1 MSDLI
6 IWVSENQALWAT
18 LFAVAALL
26 FMITAARIH
35 AFPALI
41 VAALFAAL
49 AAGMAPTEA
58 LSSIKS
64 GMGGTL
70 GGIAV
75 VIGLGAMF
83 GVLVEASGGV
93 GSLAEWI
100 TQKAGPK
107 YAPRL
112 MGVVGVIVA
121 IPVFFDV
128 ALIILI
134 PLIVNLAKRAKRAPL
149 AFGLPLLAGLAT
161 AHAFIPPTPG
171 PIAVAEQLGADLGWV
186 MLFGL
191 IAGIP
196 AMIVGGPL
204 FARFAEKRGWL
215 ETDENMAVV
224 TLNEKTDGLDSAF
237 NPRLAQLALVII
249 LLPLFLIILGTI
261 IKSLSAPELL
271 SAVFGFLGA
280 PIVALLISCAI
291 AALVF
296 RPKTAAET
304 QARREALNRCLEPV
318 GVVLL
323 VTGAGG
329 AFKQV
334 LVDSGAGKALAEST
348 LALGLFPVSAGFAL
362 ALLIRIAQGSATASM
377 ITAAGLTYP
386 IAAAAGLSAPELA
399 LVAVA
404 IAAGATAMSHVN
416 DSGFWLVNRYFGQTT
431 VQTLRTWTVS
441 ATLVGFTGFAV
452 AALLTLLV

>member
-1 MSDLI
+1 MSDLTAWLI
-6 IWVSENQALWAT
+6 ENRALLAT
-18 LFAVAALL
+18 VFSVAALL
-26 FMITAARIH
+26 AMITAGRIH

-41 VAALFAAL
+41 VAGLLAAL
-49 AAGMAPTEA
+49 GAGLAPVEA
-58 LSSIKS
+58 LNSIKS

-100 TQKAGPK
+100 TRRAGPK
-107 YAPRL
+107 HAPWL
-112 MGVVGVIVA
+112 MGVVGIIVA

-134 PLIVNLAKRAKRAPL
+134 PLVVGLAKRSKAAPL

-186 MLFGL
+186 MLFGV
-191 IAGIP
+191 IAGVP
-196 AMIVGGPL
+196 AMIIGGPV

-215 ETDENMAVV
+215 ETDEDMAVTWV
-224 TLNEKTDGLDSAF
+224 EDNPREF
-237 NPRLAQLALVII
+237 NPRLAKLALTII
-249 LLPLFLIILGTI
+249 LLPLALIILGTVLQSTEAPVA
-261 IKSLSAPELL
+261 IKSLFS
-271 SAVFGFLGA
+271 FLGA
-280 PIVALLISCAI
+280 PVVALLIACGI
-291 AALVF
+291 AALIF
-296 RPKTAAET
+296 NPQTEEEKK
-304 QARREALNRCLEPV
+304 ARRDALSRSLEPV

-348 LALGLFPVSAGFAL
+348 LALGLVPVSAGFVL
-362 ALLIRIAQGSATASM
+362 ALLIRVAQGSATAAM

-386 IAAAAGLSAPELA
+386 IALAADLSEPKLA

-441 ATLVGFTGFAV
+441 ATLVGLTGFIV
-452 AALLTLLV
+452 AAVLTMLL

>member
-1 MSDLI
+1 MSGLI
-6 IWVSENQALWAT
+6 FWVGENQALLAT

-35 AFPALI
+35 AFPAL
-41 VAALFAAL
+41 VAAALFAAL
-49 AAGMAPTEA
+49 AAGMAPSEA
-58 LSSIKS
+58 LASIKS

-149 AFGLPLLAGLAT
+149 VFGLPLLAGLAT

-215 ETDENMAVV
+215 ETDEDMAVV
-224 TLNEKTDGLDSAF
+224 EVEDIESSF
-237 NPRLAQLALVII
+237 NPRLAKLALVII
-249 LLPLFLIILGTI
+249 LLPLFLIVLGTLI
-261 IKSLSAPELL
+261 QSVSAPDRLKSL
-271 SAVFGFLGA
+271 FGFLGA

-291 AALVF
+291 AAVVF
-296 RPKTAAET
+296 RPTNEGET
-304 QARREALNRCLEPV
+304 KARRDALHRCLEPV

-348 LALGLFPVSAGFAL
+348 LALGLVPVSAGFFL

-452 AALLTLLV
+452 AALLTLFV